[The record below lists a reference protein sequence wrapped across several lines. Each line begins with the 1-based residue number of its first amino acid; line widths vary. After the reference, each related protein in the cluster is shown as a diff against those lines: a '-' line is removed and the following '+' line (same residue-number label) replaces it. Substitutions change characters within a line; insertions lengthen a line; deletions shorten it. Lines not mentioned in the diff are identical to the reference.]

1 MNMKENKRRMRC
13 KKTSILPGLIFC
25 FVLFA
30 LPAFGQIIEEPAIT
44 DLMSRWRTYNLEN
57 QEVQGWR
64 IQILATVDRRQ
75 SESTRRDFE
84 NKYPDFPLHFVH
96 NEPYYHL
103 KVGAFVN
110 TQRAQAFLKKMQADY
125 PQSITV
131 TDMVKI
137 EELLLYDQ

>member
-1 MNMKENKRRMRC
+1 MRC

-64 IQILATVDRRQ
+64 IQILATLDRRH
-75 SESTRRDFE
+75 SESTRRDYE
-84 NKYPDFPLHFVH
+84 KKNPD
-96 NEPYYHL
+96 Y
-103 KVGAFVN
+103 
-110 TQRAQAFLKKMQADY
+110 T
-125 PQSITV
+125 
-131 TDMVKI
+131 
-137 EELLLYDQ
+137 